1 MSGRDACPA
10 RLRNVSARLVTR
22 DARLP
27 MLSGQGG
34 SRGRVGRSAFLTE
47 DLMAQF
53 PLTKT
58 LTSITV
64 TRHDGEY
71 QLQIED

>member
-1 MSGRDACPA
+1 
-10 RLRNVSARLVTR
+10 
-22 DARLP
+22 
-27 MLSGQGG
+27 
-34 SRGRVGRSAFLTE
+34 
-47 DLMAQF
+47 MAQF

-71 QLQIED
+71 QLQRFFSIRRFEVKRFQAFHVPDV

>member
-1 MSGRDACPA
+1 
-10 RLRNVSARLVTR
+10 
-22 DARLP
+22 
-27 MLSGQGG
+27 
-34 SRGRVGRSAFLTE
+34 
-47 DLMAQF
+47 MAQF

-71 QLQIED
+71 QLQIEDESGDVAVYHTGSEQILQLSDDLDDLLEEEGAKAKS

>member
-1 MSGRDACPA
+1 
-10 RLRNVSARLVTR
+10 
-22 DARLP
+22 
-27 MLSGQGG
+27 
-34 SRGRVGRSAFLTE
+34 
-47 DLMAQF
+47 MAQF

-71 QLQIED
+71 QLQIEDESGDVAVYHTGSRQILQLADDLDDLLAEEEEEQAES